1 MAVFQELCA
10 SLSSASSNFVCGG
23 DIKVDPTHADASGKG
38 SSASC
43 PPVVIRWDGEG
54 TNGIRF
60 PQSLKEESTI
70 AQLLAR
76 SEQATF
82 GHGGKDILDE
92 SYRKAAKLDN
102 TEFSTNF
109 HPHDYGIIDAIRQT
123 LFSTL
128 VSPASEG
135 QQLDAHSKGFGV
147 IAKLYKLN
155 IYSAPSGK
163 FKPHVDTPRAPEQ
176 FGSLVVLLPCPHQGM
191 QELFPTCSS

>member
-1 MAVFQELCA
+1 MEAFQELYA
-10 SLSSASSNFVCGG
+10 SLSSGSSTFACGG
-23 DIKVDPTHADASGKG
+23 DIKIDPTHGDASGEG
-38 SSASC
+38 SC
-43 PPVVIRWDGEG
+43 PPVIVRWDGEG
-54 TNGIRF
+54 INKIKF
-60 PQSLKEESTI
+60 PQSLESPENGGL

-82 GHGGKDILDE
+82 GHGGKDVLDE
-92 SYRKAAKLDN
+92 SYRKASKLDN

-128 VSPASEG
+128 VSPASKGE
-135 QQLDAHSKGFGV
+135 QLDAHRKGFGV

-155 IYSAPSGK
+155 VYSAPSGK

-176 FGSLVVLLPCPHQGM
+176 FGSLVVSLPCPHQGM
-191 QELFPTCSS
+191 HRITSHA